1 MFKLVETDI
10 VAVLAEVAVALSV
23 KEAFVVIKS
32 VLVEVAKDKAIDV
45 RSVVSAELDGTFEL
59 IKLEIG
65 PNTKS
70 VAGDRTIA
78 RCIV

>member
-59 IKLEIG
+59 IKLG
-65 PNTKS
+65 TGTYSKS

>member
-45 RSVVSAELDGTFEL
+45 RSVVSAELDGTFGL

-65 PNTKS
+65 PDNKS